1 MKYETSSLTIEEF
14 FGLKPKEVEPK
25 NQRAWMELLLQNKP

>member
-25 NQRAWMELLLQNKP
+25 KSKGVNGIVVAK